1 MRKLYSERTV
11 HVLKDLNEQ
20 PEGKYLVF
28 VKDVFGSDAFGSKM
42 VFSCDHVDIT
52 PAAIVCK
59 RELLLE
65 KLGEKTQFEVIAIL
79 PVRDVVWGIIEKD
92 RVHGLT
98 GKEFEQYKVDE
109 GKDALKLFEEHYGS
123 EEVVTV
129 AILPD
134 GRQIRVPVT
143 KEAKAAYSEL
153 TEEEKDAILIKEHG
167 ILSKVVPETKEP
179 DNKYGT
185 LRNYL

>member
-42 VFSCDHVDIT
+42 VFSCDRVDTT
-52 PAAIVCK
+52 PAAIICK

-134 GRQIRVPVT
+134 GRQIHIPIT
-143 KEAKAAYSEL
+143 EEAQAAYDESKDKVL
-153 TEEEKDAILIKEHG
+153 EEVENTTHD
-167 ILSKVVPETKEP
+167 
-179 DNKYGT
+179 
-185 LRNYL
+185 YL